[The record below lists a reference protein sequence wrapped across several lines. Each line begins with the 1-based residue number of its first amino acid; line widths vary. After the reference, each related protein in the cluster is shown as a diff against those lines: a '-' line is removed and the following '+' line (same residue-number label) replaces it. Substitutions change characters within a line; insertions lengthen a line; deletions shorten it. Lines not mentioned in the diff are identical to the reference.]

1 MLKPPSSSARRNK
14 LERHEDGAHW
24 HDEGAALHGFPFQ
37 ASDGESDRRTLEN
50 PRSQVNRVSCQC
62 RSNLRRP
69 VPRSLS
75 GPQLERHQCTHTA
88 PIDTP
93 STSPSPALTRASN
106 TRLRRKS
113 APRPSEN

>member
-14 LERHEDGAHW
+14 SERHEDGAHY
-24 HDEGAALHGFPFQ
+24 HDQGAALHGFPLQ
-37 ASDGESDRRTLEN
+37 ASDGDLDRRTLGT
-50 PRSQVNRVSCQC
+50 PRSQVNRVS
-62 RSNLRRP
+62 R
-69 VPRSLS
+69 
-75 GPQLERHQCTHTA
+75 QCTHTA

-93 STSPSPALTRASN
+93 SMSPSPALTRASK